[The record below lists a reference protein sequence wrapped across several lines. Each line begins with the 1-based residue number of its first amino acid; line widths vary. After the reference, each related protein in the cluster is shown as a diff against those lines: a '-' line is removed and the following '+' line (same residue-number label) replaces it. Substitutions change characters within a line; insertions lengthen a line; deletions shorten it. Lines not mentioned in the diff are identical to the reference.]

1 MNSTNEG
8 SESLAELAESIV
20 AKARKLRPS
29 ARRGGRRATAGGGHS
44 GGLDRVQAAAEL
56 AGLAAAALQLSVQQA
71 RAAGR
76 TWQEI
81 GELLGVSRQAAFQ
94 RFGRPADP
102 RTGVDVHNAVLF
114 GKEPGEP

>member
-29 ARRGGRRATAGGGHS
+29 ARRGARRGRAGGGPG
-44 GGLDRVQAAAEL
+44 GGLDQVQAATEL
-56 AGLAAAALQLSVQQA
+56 AALAAAALQLSVQQA

-102 RTGVDVHNAVLF
+102 RAGADM
-114 GKEPGEP
+114 P